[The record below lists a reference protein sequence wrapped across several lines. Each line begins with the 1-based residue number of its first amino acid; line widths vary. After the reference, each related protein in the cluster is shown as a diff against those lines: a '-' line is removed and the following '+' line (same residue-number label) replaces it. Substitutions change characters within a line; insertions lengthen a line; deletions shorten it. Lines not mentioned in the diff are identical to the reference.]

1 MGINN
6 FSLKSVALWGAVS
19 STFIFSGCNSSFSD
33 PFASRPVGEKFI
45 VPADPQ
51 SQFPM
56 NLYSETLVTRATLIK
71 LSASSD
77 VANSRS
83 GFATLSASSG
93 VKFKSI
99 TLLGKHGFKD
109 VYDVDR
115 IKKLNDTQDCRA
127 IASDM
132 REIMMSYPDLLLVC
146 GIDFTND
153 FRAATNV
160 FVKTEDGKEHEFTSW
175 GSHFS
180 DGAGYRVVIQSLS
193 L

>member
-1 MGINN
+1 MDIKGITP
-6 FSLKSVALWGAVS
+6 STLLLSVALS
-19 STFIFSGCNSSFSD
+19 LPISLTSCNSSFSD
-33 PFASRPVGEKFI
+33 PLAPRPVGEKFF

-56 NLYSETLVTRATLIK
+56 NLHSETLVTRATLIK
-71 LSASSD
+71 LSGTSD

-99 TLLGKHGFKD
+99 ALLGKHGFKD

-115 IKKLNDTQDCRA
+115 IKKLNDTQECRA
-127 IASDM
+127 IASDI
-132 REIMMSYPDLLLVC
+132 REIIMSYPDLLLIC

-153 FRAATNV
+153 FRAATTV
-160 FVKTEDGKEHEFTSW
+160 FVTTEDGKQHEFTSW

>member
-1 MGINN
+1 MDIKGITAKT
-6 FSLKSVALWGAVS
+6 LLLGVALSLPVFLTS
-19 STFIFSGCNSSFSD
+19 CNSSFSD
-33 PFASRPVGEKFI
+33 PLATRPVGEKFFI
-45 VPADPQ
+45 PANPDN
-51 SQFPM
+51 QFPL

-71 LSASSD
+71 LSVTSD

-83 GFATLSASSG
+83 AFASLSASLG

-99 TLLGKHGFKD
+99 ALLGKHGFKD

>member
-1 MGINN
+1 MDIKGITPRT
-6 FSLKSVALWGAVS
+6 LLRSVALSLPVFLTS
-19 STFIFSGCNSSFSD
+19 CNSSFSD
-33 PFASRPVGEKFI
+33 PLAPRPVGEKFF

-56 NLYSETLVTRATLIK
+56 NLHSETLVTRATLIK
-71 LSASSD
+71 VSGKSD

-83 GFATLSASSG
+83 GFATLTAGSG

-99 TLLGKHGFKD
+99 ALLGKHGFKD
-109 VYDVDR
+109 VYDIDR
-115 IKKLNDTQDCRA
+115 IKKINDTQDCRA
-127 IASDM
+127 IAIDL
-132 REIMMSYPDLLLVC
+132 REIMMSYPDLTLVC

-160 FVKTEDGKEHEFTSW
+160 FVTTEDGKEHEFTSW